1 MPSNRALSLA
11 GVAGVSLAGVAGVSL
26 AGVAGVLTLGSGLV
40 HATAAGTHAGDT
52 TLVALFALTA
62 IVQVALGAAQV
73 SRPDRRT
80 LVVAA
85 VFNLVVAAGW
95 LASRTTGIP
104 VVAGLSQP
112 EAVGLQDLMATVLEV
127 AAAGVALAAV
137 RNPDRLRIPS
147 LSPLL
152 AVVLAPAL
160 VGMVAP
166 HDHGAAG
173 HTHSHSTSALATD
186 AVFSGGDTGHA
197 TDAELKVAKKLVEG
211 TRKSMAAQFP
221 DEAAV
226 KAAGYTSIG
235 DGFPISSFEHYINAA
250 YLNDGH
256 ELDPDRVESI
266 VIEST
271 PTGDKVA
278 SAMYILET
286 GKTMDDVTNLTY
298 GGLATWHYHQ
308 NLCWDESGTRIAGFL
323 VNGNCIPRGEFK
335 LTPPMLHVWMKAHEC
350 GPFAGLEGHGGTCAA
365 HVH

>member
-1 MPSNRALSLA
+1 MPSKRAFSLA
-11 GVAGVSLAGVAGVSL
+11 GLAGA
-26 AGVAGVLTLGSGLV
+26 LTLGSALV

-52 TLVALFALTA
+52 TLVRLFALTA
-62 IVQVALGAAQV
+62 AVQAVLGAAQLN
-73 SRPDRRT
+73 RPGRRT

-85 VFNLVVAAGW
+85 LFNLVVAAGW

-104 VVAGLSQP
+104 WVSSLARV

-127 AAAGVALAAV
+127 AAAAVALVAV
-137 RNPDRLRIPS
+137 RNPDRLVMPS

-166 HDHGAAG
+166 HDHGGHGAAG
-173 HTHSHSTSALATD
+173 HTHSHSALATN

-197 TDAELKVAKKLVEG
+197 TDAQLKAAKKLIDG
-211 TRKSMAAQFP
+211 TRKSVAALFP
-221 DEAAV
+221 DKQAV

-235 DGFPISSFEHYINAA
+235 DGFPISSFEHFINAA

-256 ELDPDRVESI
+256 ELDPARVESI
-266 VIEST
+266 VIETT

-286 GKTMDDVTNLTY
+286 GKTMDDTTNLTY

-308 NLCWDESGTRIAGFL
+308 NLCWDESGVRIAGFL
-323 VNGNCIPRGEFK
+323 VNGTCIPRGEFK
-335 LTPPMLHVWMKAHEC
+335 FTPPMLHVWMKAHEC
-350 GPFAGLEGHGGTCAA
+350 GPFAGLEGHGGTCTA